1 MTKTEIIRQKLR
13 EAYDSFVSLYGMMN
27 KARNRNIINKD
38 VHGFLIL
45 SSLEKKVHNE
55 YEPADVLYKSTKH
68 IEDVFTTTSCS
79 EALVYVL
86 GKIGRVSIG
95 QIAEITDKEEED
107 VINELGTLIYVDPST
122 NKWVTA
128 DAWLSGNVY
137 QKLQT
142 AKRVHAQRP
151 EDRQVK
157 RSLDAIQE
165 NQPEPIPFE
174 LIEYNLGERWVP
186 HEYYRAFLAWFFKAN
201 DVVFE
206 YFPSMDEY
214 QVDFRFGYW
223 GNTTACTE
231 YIVRSKGNTTTYGH
245 ELMKHAMEN
254 TTPIYTYSSGTD
266 SLKDNDAIQLA
277 ADKIDNMRKK
287 WQEWLYEICNEEE
300 KQRLADLY
308 NSLYNCFVLR
318 QFNGS
323 HQTFPGLD
331 LSKLGKDKTPITL
344 YGTQKNAIWRLIQ
357 NQGGIIDH
365 EVGLGKAQP
374 LDSKILT
381 PTGWK
386 LMGEIKTGDSVIS
399 VDGKAT
405 KVSGVFPQ
413 GKKPIYRVTMNDGS
427 FTECCED
434 HLWNVNDTTR
444 ASAGKPYIT
453 LSIKDMLSRTIVE
466 KKGIDNDQT
475 YKMSTYYRETLHG
488 KKDARHKWMIPV
500 VDPVQFEE
508 KDVFIHPYI
517 LGALIGDGSLA
528 HPSVQMTSADEQLID
543 EMRKHLPSNYSLLK
557 SNSKK
562 YGYIFKMEDR
572 KTGKGSGGTV
582 HKIRKEIE
590 RLGLK
595 EKSEHKYIPD
605 VYKFNTVENRIALLQ
620 GLMDT
625 DGTVG
630 KNTGKKAHL
639 KSSNSSF
646 CTVSEQLCNDV
657 VFLVQSLGGVAKVH
671 SRYPTFTHKG
681 EHKIGQ
687 KAYNINVS
695 LPPMILPF
703 RLKRKLELW
712 VPKSKYKPNRFISN
726 IELIGEKEAQCI
738 KVEHSSQLYVTDA
751 CIVTHNTNIAIIA
764 AYEMKRLGIKN
775 KPAILCL
782 KANVAEVASTYRM
795 AYPSARILAP
805 DEKDFEPANRRR
817 LFHEIKNNDWDSI
830 ILSHDQFGKI
840 QQSIEIQKEVLSEEI
855 EALEKDLEQARNSG
869 YSISKKMSKG
879 LENRKKTLE
888 VKLKTAMDKIG
899 KVKDEDITFRDMGID
914 HLLIDEAHQF
924 KNLTFTTRH
933 DRVAGLGNQEGSQKA
948 LNMLFAIR
956 ELQKMA
962 GDVDLQTTFLSGTPI
977 SNSLTEMYLLFKYLR
992 PNALKR
998 QNITNFDSW
1007 AAVYAKK
1014 TTDYEFSVTNQI
1026 IAKERFRHFIKV
1038 PELALFYNEIA
1049 DYKTKKMAGIDE
1061 PEMIEQLV
1069 PLTPTPDQQDY
1080 IQRLIKFAESGQG
1093 HYIFRDPLT
1102 DSEMSA
1108 KMLIATNCA
1117 KKMSTDMRLI
1127 DQFRYEDHP
1136 DSKLHVCATKVAEFY
1151 YRFMAQ
1157 KGTQIIFCDVGTP
1170 NNDKIEVESFN
1181 SIEIVTTK
1189 RFNVY
1194 DAMRD
1199 KLVDEFGLKKE
1210 EIVFIHDYQTDKKKH
1225 ELFRRVNSG
1234 EVRVLLGSTDKAGT
1248 GLNVQQRV
1256 VAMHHLDIP
1265 WKPSQLTQ
1273 RNGRGVRP
1281 GNWLAK
1287 QAQDNK
1293 VYVFVYAVERSLDT
1307 YKFTLLKNKQ
1317 TFISQ
1322 MKNNELQTR
1331 SIDEGSID
1339 ESSGMN
1345 FAEYI
1350 AVLSGD
1356 NSLLER
1362 AKADKKV
1369 ALLENLRNVHY
1380 KEQHNNKHSL
1390 VAKKDRKVVVDQLVT
1405 ELTRDVTMYQELL
1418 EKDPETGSKKN
1429 KLLLYGTVDTINKRN
1444 AAELRRQIEKQET
1457 KLLRSLKMKVPK
1469 KIEDEVEEGEE
1480 TELKDVSQIQGEYLL
1495 DVFRNYRPAVGTYRE
1510 KIGEIYGFDV
1520 WIERVEAGSSITDDY
1535 RYAAAQGSNVMS
1547 HNKVYAQHPE
1557 GTIKYHHNH
1566 GSIFHENSKV
1576 AARNLILAIDKSE
1589 GLLYNT
1595 YSKEQET
1602 LERDINHL
1610 SSLQYKPFDR
1620 EEELQQLKDEVK
1632 RLSEQIKQSIE
1643 KPKEKEEPVEA

>member
-13 EAYDSFVSLYGMMN
+13 EAYNSFVSLYGMMN
-27 KARNRNIINKD
+27 KSRNKNIINKD

-45 SSLEKKVHNE
+45 SSLEKKVHND
-55 YEPADVLYKSTKH
+55 YESSDILYKSTKH
-68 IEDVFTTTSCS
+68 IEDVFTTTNCS

-107 VINELGTLIYVDPST
+107 VINELGNLVYVDPST

-142 AKRVHAQRP
+142 AKKVHAQRP

-165 NQPEPIPFE
+165 NQPEPIPFM
-174 LIEYNLGERWVP
+174 LLADHMNLGERWVP
-186 HEYYRAFLAWFFKAN
+186 HEYYRTFLAWFFDSN
-201 DVVFE
+201 EIVFE
-206 YFPSMDEY
+206 YFPSVDEY
-214 QVDFRFGYW
+214 QIDFRFGHW
-223 GNTTACTE
+223 KNTRAYSE
-231 YIVRSKGNTTTYGH
+231 YVIRSKGNTTTYGH

-254 TTPIYTYSSGTD
+254 TTPIYTYSSGAD

-287 WQEWLYEICNEEE
+287 WQEWLYDVCDEVV

-318 QFNGS
+318 QFDGS

-365 EVGLGKAQP
+365 EVGLGK
-374 LDSKILT
+374 
-381 PTGWK
+381 
-386 LMGEIKTGDSVIS
+386 
-399 VDGKAT
+399 
-405 KVSGVFPQ
+405 
-413 GKKPIYRVTMNDGS
+413 
-427 FTECCED
+427 
-434 HLWNVNDTTR
+434 
-444 ASAGKPYIT
+444 T
-453 LSIKDMLSRTIVE
+453 LL
-466 KKGIDNDQT
+466 
-475 YKMSTYYRETLHG
+475 
-488 KKDARHKWMIPV
+488 
-500 VDPVQFEE
+500 
-508 KDVFIHPYI
+508 
-517 LGALIGDGSLA
+517 
-528 HPSVQMTSADEQLID
+528 
-543 EMRKHLPSNYSLLK
+543 
-557 SNSKK
+557 
-562 YGYIFKMEDR
+562 
-572 KTGKGSGGTV
+572 
-582 HKIRKEIE
+582 
-590 RLGLK
+590 
-595 EKSEHKYIPD
+595 
-605 VYKFNTVENRIALLQ
+605 
-620 GLMDT
+620 
-625 DGTVG
+625 
-630 KNTGKKAHL
+630 
-639 KSSNSSF
+639 
-646 CTVSEQLCNDV
+646 
-657 VFLVQSLGGVAKVH
+657 
-671 SRYPTFTHKG
+671 
-681 EHKIGQ
+681 
-687 KAYNINVS
+687 
-695 LPPMILPF
+695 
-703 RLKRKLELW
+703 
-712 VPKSKYKPNRFISN
+712 
-726 IELIGEKEAQCI
+726 
-738 KVEHSSQLYVTDA
+738 
-751 CIVTHNTNIAIIA
+751 AIIT

-805 DEKDFEPANRRR
+805 DEKDFEPANRKR

-869 YSISKKMSKG
+869 YAISKKMSKG

-888 VKLKTAMDKIG
+888 VKLKTAMSKMDS
-899 KVKDEDITFRDMGID
+899 VRDEDITFRDMGID

-956 ELQKMA
+956 ELQKMS
-962 GDVDLQTTFLSGTPI
+962 GDVDLQATFLSGTPI

-1061 PEMIEQLV
+1061 PEMVEQLV
-1069 PLTPTPDQQDY
+1069 PLTPTPAQQDY
-1080 IQRLIKFAESGQG
+1080 IQRLIKFAESGKG

-1127 DQFRYEDHP
+1127 DQFKYDDHP

-1170 NNDKIEVESFN
+1170 NNDKVEIPQESSISSPLIRNMVFN
-1181 SIEIVTTK
+1181 YYSDEIVTTK

-1256 VAMHHLDIP
+1256 GAMHHLDIP

-1356 NSLLER
+1356 NSLLEK

-1444 AAELRRQIEKQET
+1444 GAELRRQIEKQET

-1495 DVFRNYRPAVGTYRE
+1495 EVFRQFRPAVGTYRE

>member
-13 EAYDSFVSLYGMMN
+13 EAYNSFVSLYGMMN
-27 KARNRNIINKD
+27 KSRNRNLINKD

-55 YEPADVLYKSTKH
+55 YEPADVLYRSTKH
-68 IEDVFTTTSCS
+68 IEDTFTTTNCS

-107 VINELGTLIYVDPST
+107 VINELGNLVYVDPST

-151 EDRQVK
+151 EDRQIK

-186 HEYYRAFLAWFFKAN
+186 HEYYRAFLAWFFDSN
-201 DVVFE
+201 EIVFE
-206 YFPSMDEY
+206 YFPSVDEY
-214 QVDFRFGYW
+214 QIDFRFGHW
-223 GNTTACTE
+223 KNTRAYSE
-231 YIVRSKGNTTTYGH
+231 YVIRSKGNTTTYGH

-254 TTPIYTYSSGTD
+254 TTPTYTYGSNGETK
-266 SLKDNDAIQLA
+266 KDNDAIQLA

-318 QFNGS
+318 QFDGS
-323 HQTFPGLD
+323 HQTFPRLD
-331 LSKLGKDKTPITL
+331 LSKLGKDKTPIEL
-344 YGTQKNAIWRLIQ
+344 YPTQKDVVWRILQ
-357 NQGGIIDH
+357 KNGGIVDW
-365 EVGLGKAQP
+365 EVGGGK
-374 LDSKILT
+374 
-381 PTGWK
+381 
-386 LMGEIKTGDSVIS
+386 
-399 VDGKAT
+399 
-405 KVSGVFPQ
+405 
-413 GKKPIYRVTMNDGS
+413 
-427 FTECCED
+427 
-434 HLWNVNDTTR
+434 
-444 ASAGKPYIT
+444 T
-453 LSIKDMLSRTIVE
+453 L
-466 KKGIDNDQT
+466 
-475 YKMSTYYRETLHG
+475 
-488 KKDARHKWMIPV
+488 
-500 VDPVQFEE
+500 
-508 KDVFIHPYI
+508 
-517 LGALIGDGSLA
+517 
-528 HPSVQMTSADEQLID
+528 
-543 EMRKHLPSNYSLLK
+543 
-557 SNSKK
+557 
-562 YGYIFKMEDR
+562 
-572 KTGKGSGGTV
+572 
-582 HKIRKEIE
+582 
-590 RLGLK
+590 
-595 EKSEHKYIPD
+595 
-605 VYKFNTVENRIALLQ
+605 
-620 GLMDT
+620 
-625 DGTVG
+625 
-630 KNTGKKAHL
+630 
-639 KSSNSSF
+639 
-646 CTVSEQLCNDV
+646 C
-657 VFLVQSLGGVAKVH
+657 
-671 SRYPTFTHKG
+671 
-681 EHKIGQ
+681 
-687 KAYNINVS
+687 
-695 LPPMILPF
+695 MILA
-703 RLKRKLELW
+703 
-712 VPKSKYKPNRFISN
+712 S
-726 IELIGEKEAQCI
+726 
-738 KVEHSSQLYVTDA
+738 
-751 CIVTHNTNIAIIA
+751 
-764 AYEMKRLGIKN
+764 YEMKRLGIKN

-805 DEKDFEPANRRR
+805 DEKDFEPANRKR

-914 HLLIDEAHQF
+914 HLVVDECFPYDTMVLTDQGWLKIGDIVAEKKEVNVVSYCEKSRIFELMPVSNWLKKSLVKQIVKITHEYGELICTEDHKIWTIEHGYVRAGQLTPEHTLTYTPMPNLWGKNKTEIAENYVLQQALFLPKEERRKPRKENDRQYSTLSVVWEECSSTQKEQVLQCNMQNGTSKPATTYQRAKAYIRKRVLGITGNRKEEPKTSRKDAYQQSYAQSRNSSQNGKKFTEQNILIKGRKWAVNRATKTIMSFLGSTRRKHGVGNLDQTCLGAIQVVTESLQSGYSNTRTNAVHRSRWKLSQNKEVEVSRQTKNRDIRSSRVVCVEIQERGSYGECGLSSTEDNYVYDLTVEKNHNYIADGVLVSNCHQF

-962 GDVDLQTTFLSGTPI
+962 GDVDLQATFLSGTPI

-1049 DYKTKKMAGIDE
+1049 DYKTKKMTGIDE
-1061 PEMIEQLV
+1061 PEMVEQLV

-1127 DQFRYEDHP
+1127 DQFRYDDHP

-1170 NNDKIEVESFN
+1170 NNDKVEIPQESSISSPLIGSMVFN
-1181 SIEIVTTK
+1181 SYSDEIVTTK

-1199 KLVDEFGLKKE
+1199 KLVDEFGLKRD

-1225 ELFRRVNSG
+1225 ELFKRVNSG

-1356 NSLLER
+1356 NSLLEK

-1390 VAKKDRKVVVDQLVT
+1390 AAKVDRKVVVDQLVT

-1566 GSIFHENSKV
+1566 GSIFHDNSKV
-1576 AARNLILAIDKSE
+1576 AARNLLLAIDKSE

>member
-1 MTKTEIIRQKLR
+1 MTKTEIARQKLR
-13 EAYDSFVSLYGMMN
+13 DAYEYFVNSFGLLN
-27 KARNRNIINKD
+27 KSRNRNLINKD
-38 VHGFLIL
+38 AHGLLIC
-45 SSLEKKVHNE
+45 SSLEKRIHSE
-55 YEPADVLYKSTKH
+55 YEPADVIYRSIKH
-68 IEDVFTTTSCS
+68 VEDVFTTTVCS

-95 QIAEITDKEEED
+95 QIAEITGKEEED
-107 VINELGTLIYVDPST
+107 VILELGDLVFVDPAT

-137 QKLQT
+137 EKLQT
-142 AKRVHAQRP
+142 AVRVHNERP
-151 EDRQVK
+151 EDKQVA
-157 RSLDAIQE
+157 RSLTVIRE
-165 NQPEPIPFE
+165 NQPEPVPFE
-174 LIEYNLGERWVP
+174 LLDIQLGERWVP
-186 HEYYRAFLAWFFKAN
+186 MEYYKAFMAWFFNAS
-201 DVVFE
+201 DVVLE
-206 YFPSMDEY
+206 YFPSVDEY
-214 QVDFRFGYW
+214 QIDFRFGHW
-223 GNTTACTE
+223 SNTVSYSE
-231 YIVRSKGNTTTYGH
+231 YVVRSLGRTTTYGH

-254 TTPIYTYSSGTD
+254 TTPIYTYGSEGSTM
-266 SLKDNDAIQLA
+266 KDNDAIQLA
-277 ADKIDNMRKK
+277 ADKIDSMRKK
-287 WQEWLYEICNEEE
+287 WQEWLWNMDDTNKDRIAE
-300 KQRLADLY
+300 RY
-308 NSLYNCFVLR
+308 NNLYNCFVLR
-318 QFNGS
+318 QFDGS

-344 YGTQKNAIWRLIQ
+344 YATQKNAIWRLIQ

-365 EVGLGKAQP
+365 EVGLGK
-374 LDSKILT
+374 
-381 PTGWK
+381 
-386 LMGEIKTGDSVIS
+386 
-399 VDGKAT
+399 
-405 KVSGVFPQ
+405 
-413 GKKPIYRVTMNDGS
+413 
-427 FTECCED
+427 
-434 HLWNVNDTTR
+434 
-444 ASAGKPYIT
+444 T
-453 LSIKDMLSRTIVE
+453 LL
-466 KKGIDNDQT
+466 
-475 YKMSTYYRETLHG
+475 
-488 KKDARHKWMIPV
+488 
-500 VDPVQFEE
+500 
-508 KDVFIHPYI
+508 
-517 LGALIGDGSLA
+517 
-528 HPSVQMTSADEQLID
+528 
-543 EMRKHLPSNYSLLK
+543 
-557 SNSKK
+557 
-562 YGYIFKMEDR
+562 
-572 KTGKGSGGTV
+572 
-582 HKIRKEIE
+582 
-590 RLGLK
+590 
-595 EKSEHKYIPD
+595 
-605 VYKFNTVENRIALLQ
+605 
-620 GLMDT
+620 
-625 DGTVG
+625 
-630 KNTGKKAHL
+630 
-639 KSSNSSF
+639 
-646 CTVSEQLCNDV
+646 
-657 VFLVQSLGGVAKVH
+657 
-671 SRYPTFTHKG
+671 
-681 EHKIGQ
+681 
-687 KAYNINVS
+687 
-695 LPPMILPF
+695 
-703 RLKRKLELW
+703 
-712 VPKSKYKPNRFISN
+712 
-726 IELIGEKEAQCI
+726 
-738 KVEHSSQLYVTDA
+738 
-751 CIVTHNTNIAIIA
+751 AIITS
-764 AYEMKRLGIKN
+764 YEMKRLGLRN

-782 KANVAEVASTYRM
+782 KANVAEVASTYRT
-795 AYPSARILAP
+795 AYPSAKILAP
-805 DEKDFEPANRRR
+805 DEKDFEPANRKR
-817 LFHEIKNNDWDSI
+817 LFHEIKNNDWDCI

-840 QQSIEIQKEVLSEEI
+840 QQSLEIQKEVLSEEL
-855 EALEKDLEQARNSG
+855 EDLEKDLNQARNSG
-869 YSISKKMSKG
+869 FAISKKMSKG
-879 LENRKKTLE
+879 LENRKKTLA

-899 KVKDEDITFRDMGID
+899 KVKDEDITFREMGID
-914 HLLIDEAHQF
+914 HLLVDEAHMY

-956 ELQKMA
+956 ELQKMFDA
-962 GDVDLQTTFLSGTPI
+962 DIQATFLSGTPI

-992 PNALKR
+992 PRALAR

-1026 IAKERFRHFIKV
+1026 IPKDRFRHFIKV

-1080 IQRLIKFAESGQG
+1080 IHRLIKFAETGDG
-1093 HYIFRDPLT
+1093 EWIFREPLSE
-1102 DSEMSA
+1102 SEMSA

-1181 SIEIVTTK
+1181 SIEIVTVK
-1189 RFNVY
+1189 KFNVY
-1194 DAMRD
+1194 DTMRD
-1199 KLVDEFGLKKE
+1199 KLVDEFGLKRD

-1356 NSLLER
+1356 NSLLEK

-1380 KEQHNNKHSL
+1380 KEQHNNKHML
-1390 VAKKDRKVVVDQLVT
+1390 AAKTDRKVVVDQLVK
-1405 ELTRDVTMYQELL
+1405 ELTRDVELYQSVL
-1418 EKDPETGSKKN
+1418 ERDPETGGRIN
-1429 KLLLYGTVDTINKRN
+1429 KLLLYDAVDLINQRN
-1444 AAELRRQIEKQET
+1444 GAELRMQIEKQEK
-1457 KLLRSLKMKVPK
+1457 KLLRSLKMKIA
-1469 KIEDEVEEGEE
+1469 KIEDDEEKEDV
-1480 TELKDVSQIQGEYLL
+1480 ELKDVSQIQGEVLIDL
-1495 DVFRNYRPAVGTYRE
+1495 FRNWRPAVGTYRQ

-1535 RYAAAQGSNVMS
+1535 RYAAAQGTNMLS

-1566 GSIFHENSKV
+1566 GSVLMENSKA
-1576 AARNLILAIDKSE
+1576 AARNLLLAIDKSE

-1595 YSKEQET
+1595 YQKEQEK
-1602 LERDINHL
+1602 LELEISHL
-1610 SSLQYKPFDR
+1610 NRLEHKPFER

-1632 RLSEQIKQSIE
+1632 RLSEQIKQSLQ
-1643 KPKEKEEPVEA
+1643 KPKEEPVAA